1 MILPDSI
8 YSKRFVSNN
17 LTVQKY
23 GELLDIAVKIR
34 DHKNAISQYVCE
46 HLFEY
51 LDVSTFD
58 FLKEMRA
65 KHSEL
70 PSSFD
75 KQCYEDVLVAYQNK
89 FDAVKHKLTFEN
101 IRYVCCEV
109 YKRDTKKNKKGD
121 FKKVKNNKSSTSL
134 TITLS
139 YLARYGNENI
149 VGYINKQ
156 LPKVDEKKKMFYK
169 TILGEIDKFGFER
182 LYKLALS
189 KRTRIF
195 DYYSKHP
202 IEFKSLTFRGRSRKK
217 LIIDYNSRFGSVI
230 NAFVSLSGLTRKSFD
245 IPVKFNKDYH
255 GNIHDYEKSN
265 PDYEYTVVFN
275 ERKKQVAVILTKKM
289 DRYISEA
296 GSNII
301 GIDVNVKHNMF
312 TLSNGL
318 TFDYDRELLKAYA
331 EVSKRVDA
339 LKKQYG
345 KDWKASKRRQRK
357 IDVISYKI
365 REAEK
370 QTIAVMCKELSE
382 QGVNHIVMEDL
393 NGQFGRSYI
402 KDKVNDDLNYN
413 RITKALGIS
422 SLKDEVEHIARKY
435 NIAVST
441 VQASYTSKMC
451 PICGCIEDENR
462 PNQET
467 FECIECGYSDNAD
480 VNAAVNIR
488 NRVAVTVLQQKL
500 LKQRDNKSFEPKRIK
515 REKVKEILLS
525 FRRMLESGNAD
536 SWRRNKSNLSTFVY
550 V

>member
-1 MILPDSI
+1 MVIQDSI
-8 YSKRFVSNN
+8 YSKRFTSNN
-17 LTVQKY
+17 LTAQKY

-34 DHKNAISQYVCE
+34 DHKNTISQYVCE

-58 FLKEMRA
+58 FIKEMRA

-101 IRYVCCEV
+101 IHYVCCEV

-121 FKKVKNNKSSTSL
+121 FKKVRNTKTSTSL

-139 YLARYGNENI
+139 YLARYGNEHI
-149 VGYINKQ
+149 LDYINEQ
-156 LPKVDEKKKMFYK
+156 LPQVDEKKQMFYK

-182 LYKLALS
+182 LYALALS
-189 KRTRIF
+189 RRERTYRK
-195 DYYSKHP
+195 YVEHP

-230 NAFVSLSGLTRKSFD
+230 NAFVSLSSLGRKSFD
-245 IPVKFNKDYH
+245 IPVKFNKDNH
-255 GNIHDYEKSN
+255 GNIHDYVKPN

-275 ERKKQVAVILTKKM
+275 ERKKQVTVILTKKQ
-289 DRYISEA
+289 DRYIPAA
-296 GSNII
+296 GNNIV

-312 TLSNGL
+312 TISNGA
-318 TFDYDRELLKAYA
+318 TYDYDRDLLKAFS
-331 EVSKRVDA
+331 EVSKRVDE

-345 KDWKASKRRQRK
+345 RDWKPSKRRQRK
-357 IDVISYKI
+357 IGIISHKI
-365 REAEK
+365 KEVEK
-370 QTIAVMCKELSE
+370 QTIAVMCKELSK

-402 KDKVNDDLNYN
+402 KDKVNDGLNYN
-413 RITKALGIS
+413 RIVRALGIS

-435 NIAVST
+435 NIAVSI

-451 PICGCIEDENR
+451 PVCGCTEDENR

-467 FECIECGYSDNAD
+467 FECIECGHSDNAD
-480 VNAAVNIR
+480 VNAAINIR
-488 NRVAVTVLQQKL
+488 NRVAVTVLQQRL
-500 LKQRDNKSFEPKRIK
+500 LKQRDNKSYEPKCIK
-515 REKVKEILLS
+515 REKVKEVLLS
-525 FRRMLESGNAD
+525 FRRDLLKNAGGECIRSGVT
-536 SWRRNKSNLSTFVY
+536 TFDY

>member
-1 MILPDSI
+1 MVLHDSI
-8 YSKRFVSNN
+8 YSKRFISNS
-17 LTVQKY
+17 LTAQKY
-23 GELLDIAVKIR
+23 GELLDIAVQIR
-34 DHKNAISQYVCE
+34 YHKNAISKYICE
-46 HLFEY
+46 HLFDY
-51 LDVSTFD
+51 LDVSTFG
-58 FLKEMRA
+58 FLKEMRS

-89 FDAVKHKLTFEN
+89 FDAVKRKLTFEN
-101 IRYVCCEV
+101 IRYVCCEL

-121 FKKVKNNKSSTSL
+121 FKTVRNTKNSTSL

-139 YLARYGNENI
+139 YLARYGNEHI
-149 VGYINKQ
+149 LDYINEQ
-156 LPKVDEKKKMFYK
+156 IPKVDEKKHMFYK
-169 TILGEIDKFGFER
+169 TILGEIEKFGFDR
-182 LYKLALS
+182 LYALALS
-189 KRTRIF
+189 RRERI
-195 DYYSKHP
+195 YKKYTEHP
-202 IEFKSLTFRGRSRKK
+202 IVFKSLTFRGRSRKK

-230 NAFVSLSGLTRKSFD
+230 NAFVSLSSIGRKSFD

-255 GNIHDYEKSN
+255 GNIHDYEKLN
-265 PDYEYTVVFN
+265 PDYEYTVLFS
-275 ERKKQVAVILTKKM
+275 ERKKQVSVILTKKQ
-289 DRYISEA
+289 DRYIPEA
-296 GSNII
+296 GNNLV

-312 TLSNGL
+312 TLSNRA
-318 TFDYDRELLKAYA
+318 TYDYDRDLLKAFA

-345 KDWKASKRRQRK
+345 RDWKPSVRRQRK
-357 IDVISYKI
+357 IDIISHKI
-365 REAEK
+365 REVEK
-370 QTIAVMCKELSE
+370 QTIAGMCKELFE

-402 KDKVNDDLNYN
+402 KDKINDDLNYN
-413 RITKALGIS
+413 RIVRALGIS

-435 NIAVST
+435 DIAVST

-451 PICGCIEDENR
+451 PVCGCIEDENR

-467 FECIECGYSDNAD
+467 FECIECGHEDNAD

-500 LKQRDNKSFEPKRIK
+500 LKQRDNKSFEPKRIN

-525 FRRMLESGNAD
+525 FRRNLLKNAG
-536 SWRRNKSNLSTFVY
+536 SEYNKVVMNTFDY

>member
-1 MILPDSI
+1 MIDHDSI

-17 LTVQKY
+17 LTIQKY
-23 GELLDIAVKIR
+23 GELYNFAVRIR
-34 DHKNAISQYVCE
+34 DHKNAISQYVRE
-46 HLFEY
+46 HLFDY
-51 LDVSTFD
+51 LDISTFD

-65 KHSEL
+65 KHCEL

-75 KQCYEDVLVAYQNK
+75 KQCYEDVIVAYQNK
-89 FDAVKHKLTFEN
+89 FEALKHKLTFEN

-109 YKRDTKKNKKGD
+109 YKRDTKNHKKGD
-121 FKKVKNNKSSTSL
+121 FKKVRNAKTSSSL

-139 YLARYGNENI
+139 YLARYGNEGI
-149 VGYINKQ
+149 IDYINEQ
-156 LPKVDEKKKMFYK
+156 LPNADEKKQMFYK
-169 TILGEIDKFGFER
+169 TILGEIDKFGFDR
-182 LYKLALS
+182 LYALALS
-189 KRTRIF
+189 RRERTYRK
-195 DYYSKHP
+195 YAEHP
-202 IEFKSLTFRGRSRKK
+202 IDFKSLTFRGRSRKK
-217 LIIDYNSRFGSVI
+217 LIIDYNSRFGSII
-230 NAFVSLSGLTRKSFD
+230 NAFVSLSSLGRKSFD

-255 GNIHDYEKSN
+255 GNIHDYEKAN

-275 ERKKQVAVILTKKM
+275 ERKKQVSVILTKKQ
-289 DRYISEA
+289 DRYIPEA
-296 GSNII
+296 GNNIV

-312 TLSNGL
+312 TLSNAL
-318 TFDYDRELLKAYA
+318 TYDYDRELLKAFS

-357 IDVISYKI
+357 IDIIAHKI
-365 REAEK
+365 HETEK
-370 QTIAVMCKELSE
+370 QTIADMCKELSE

-402 KDKVNDDLNYN
+402 KDKVNDGLNYN
-413 RITKALGIS
+413 RIVRALGIS

-435 NIAVST
+435 EIAVST

-451 PICGCIEDENR
+451 PVCGCIEDENR

-480 VNAAVNIR
+480 VNAAINIR

-500 LKQRDNKSFEPKRIK
+500 LKQRDNKSFEPKRLK
-515 REKVKEILLS
+515 REKVKEVLLS
-525 FRRMLESGNAD
+525 FRRDLLKNVSSEC
-536 SWRRNKSNLSTFVY
+536 NKSMMNTFDY

>member
-1 MILPDSI
+1 MIIPDSI
-8 YSKRFVSNN
+8 YSKRFTSNN
-17 LTVQKY
+17 LTAQKY
-23 GELLDIAVKIR
+23 GELYAVATQIR
-34 DHKNAISQYVCE
+34 DHKNTISKYVCE

-75 KQCYEDVLVAYQNK
+75 KQCYEDVIVAYQNK
-89 FDAVKHKLTFEN
+89 FEAVKRKLTFEN

-109 YKRDTKKNKKGD
+109 YKRDTKNYKKGD
-121 FKKVKNNKSSTSL
+121 FKKVRNNKASTSL

-139 YLARYGNENI
+139 YLVRYGNENI
-149 VGYINKQ
+149 LDYINEQ
-156 LPKVDEKKKMFYK
+156 MPKVDEKKQRFYK
-169 TILGEIDKFGFER
+169 TILGEIEKFGFDR
-182 LYKLALS
+182 LYTLALS
-189 KRTRIF
+189 RRERT
-195 DYYSKHP
+195 YKKYAEHP

-230 NAFVSLSGLTRKSFD
+230 NAFISLSSLGRKSFD

-255 GNIHDYEKSN
+255 GSIHDYEKSN

-275 ERKKQVAVILTKKM
+275 ERKKQVAVILTKKQ
-289 DRYISEA
+289 DRYIPEA
-296 GSNII
+296 GSNIV

-312 TLSNGL
+312 TISNGAVY
-318 TFDYDRELLKAYA
+318 DYDRDLLKAYA
-331 EVSKRVDA
+331 EVSKCMDT

-345 KDWKASKRRQRK
+345 RDWNPSKRRQKK

-365 REAEK
+365 HEVEK
-370 QTIAVMCKELSE
+370 QTIADMCKKLSE

-435 NIAVST
+435 DIAVST

-451 PICGCIEDENR
+451 SVCGCIEDENR

-467 FECIECGYSDNAD
+467 FECIECGHSDNAD
-480 VNAAVNIR
+480 VNAAINIR

-525 FRRMLESGNAD
+525 FRRNLLKNA
-536 SWRRNKSNLSTFVY
+536 SSECNKGTMNIFDY

>member
-1 MILPDSI
+1 MIKHDSI

-17 LTVQKY
+17 LTAQKY

-34 DHKNAISQYVCE
+34 EHKNVISQFVCE
-46 HLFEY
+46 HLFDY

-65 KHSEL
+65 KYSEL

-75 KQCYEDVLVAYQNK
+75 KQCYEDVIVTYQNK
-89 FDAVKHKLTFEN
+89 FENVKHKLTFEN
-101 IRYVCCEV
+101 IHYVCCEL

-121 FKKVKNNKSSTSL
+121 FKKVRNTKTSSSL

-139 YLARYGNENI
+139 YLARYGNEGI
-149 VGYINKQ
+149 IDYINEQ
-156 LPKVDEKKKMFYK
+156 MPKADKKKQMFYK
-169 TILGEIDKFGFER
+169 TILGEIEKFGFDR
-182 LYKLALS
+182 LYSLALS
-189 KRTRIF
+189 RRERT
-195 DYYSKHP
+195 YKKYTEHP

-230 NAFVSLSGLTRKSFD
+230 NAFVSLSSLGRKSFD

-255 GNIHDYEKSN
+255 GSIHDYEKSN

-275 ERKKQVAVILTKKM
+275 ERKKQVVVILTKKQ
-289 DRYISEA
+289 DRYIPEA
-296 GSNII
+296 GSNIV

-312 TLSNGL
+312 TLSSAL
-318 TFDYDRELLKAYA
+318 TYDYDRDLLKAYA
-331 EVSKRVDA
+331 EVSKCMDT

-345 KDWKASKRRQRK
+345 RDWKPSKRRQKK
-357 IDVISYKI
+357 IDIISHKI
-365 REAEK
+365 LEIEK
-370 QTIAVMCKELSE
+370 QTIATMCKELSE

-413 RITKALGIS
+413 RIVRALSIS

-451 PICGCIEDENR
+451 PVCGCIEDENR

-467 FECIECGYSDNAD
+467 FECIECGHEDNAD
-480 VNAAVNIR
+480 VNAAINIR

-515 REKVKEILLS
+515 REKVKEVLLS
-525 FRRMLESGNAD
+525 FRRDLQKKASGEC
-536 SWRRNKSNLSTFVY
+536 NKGVMNTFDY

>member
-1 MILPDSI
+1 MILPYSI

-17 LTVQKY
+17 LTAQKY
-23 GELLDIAVKIR
+23 GELLDIAVRIR
-34 DHKNAISQYVCE
+34 DHKNTISQYVCE
-46 HLFEY
+46 HLFDY

-65 KHSEL
+65 KHSEI

-75 KQCYEDVLVAYQNK
+75 KQCYEDVIVAYQNK

-101 IRYVCCEV
+101 IHYVCCEL
-109 YKRDTKKNKKGD
+109 YKRDTKKNKKGE
-121 FKKVKNNKSSTSL
+121 FKKVKNNKTSTSL

-139 YLARYGNENI
+139 YLARYGNEHI
-149 VGYINKQ
+149 LDYINEQ
-156 LPKVDEKKKMFYK
+156 MPNAEEKKQMFYK
-169 TILGEIDKFGFER
+169 TILGEIEKFGFDR
-182 LYKLALS
+182 LYALALS
-189 KRTRIF
+189 RRERT
-195 DYYSKHP
+195 YKKYAEHP
-202 IEFKSLTFRGRSRKK
+202 IVFKSLTFRGRSRKK

-230 NAFVSLSGLTRKSFD
+230 NAFVSLSSLGRKSFD
-245 IPVKFNKDYH
+245 IPVKFNKNYH
-255 GNIHDYEKSN
+255 GSIHDYEKN
-265 PDYEYTVVFN
+265 TNDYEYVVVFN
-275 ERKKQVAVILTKKM
+275 ERKKQVSVILTKKQ
-289 DRYISEA
+289 DRYIPEA
-296 GSNII
+296 GEEIV

-318 TFDYDRELLKAYA
+318 TFDYDRDLLKAFA

-339 LKKQYG
+339 LKKQYD
-345 KDWKASKRRQRK
+345 KDWKPSRRRQRK
-357 IDVISYKI
+357 IDIISHKI
-365 REAEK
+365 REVEK
-370 QTIAVMCKELSE
+370 QTIAGMCNELSE
-382 QGVNHIVMEDL
+382 QGINHIVMEDL

-451 PICGCIEDENR
+451 PVCGCIEDENR

-467 FECIECGYSDNAD
+467 FECIECGHEDNAD
-480 VNAAVNIR
+480 VNAAINIR

-500 LKQRDNKSFEPKRIK
+500 LKRRDNKSFEPKKLK
-515 REKVKEILLS
+515 RESVKKVLLS
-525 FRRMLESGNAD
+525 YRTS
-536 SWRRNKSNLSTFVY
+536 LSKGREDENHKIS
-550 V
+550 

>member
-1 MILPDSI
+1 MIIPDSI
-8 YSKRFVSNN
+8 YSKRFTSNN
-17 LTVQKY
+17 LTAQKY
-23 GELLDIAVKIR
+23 GELYNLAVRIR
-34 DHKNAISQYVCE
+34 DHKNAISQFVCE
-46 HLFEY
+46 HLFDY

-65 KHSEL
+65 KHSDL

-89 FDAVKHKLTFEN
+89 FEAVKHKLTFEN
-101 IRYVCCEV
+101 IRYVCCEL

-121 FKKVKNNKSSTSL
+121 FKNVRNIKTSTSL

-139 YLARYGNENI
+139 YLARYGNENLLD
-149 VGYINKQ
+149 YINEQ
-156 LPKVDEKKKMFYK
+156 MPKVDEKKQMFYK
-169 TILGEIDKFGFER
+169 TILGEIDKFGFDR
-182 LYKLALS
+182 LYTLALS
-189 KRTRIF
+189 RRERT
-195 DYYSKHP
+195 YKKYAEHP

-230 NAFVSLSGLTRKSFD
+230 NAFVSLSSLGRKSFD

-255 GNIHDYEKSN
+255 GSIQDYEKAN
-265 PDYEYTVVFN
+265 PDYEYVVVFN
-275 ERKKQVAVILTKKM
+275 ERKKQVAVILTKKQ
-289 DRYISEA
+289 DRYIPEA
-296 GSNII
+296 GNNIV

-312 TLSNGL
+312 TLSNSL
-318 TFDYDRELLKAYA
+318 TYDYDRDLLKAFA
-331 EVSKRVDA
+331 EVSKRVDT

-345 KDWKASKRRQRK
+345 REWKPSKRRQRK
-357 IDVISYKI
+357 IDVIAHKI
-365 REAEK
+365 HETEK
-370 QTIAVMCKELSE
+370 QTIATMCKELSE

-413 RITKALGIS
+413 RITKSLGIS

-451 PICGCIEDENR
+451 PICGCIDDENR

-467 FECIECGYSDNAD
+467 FECIECGHSDNAD
-480 VNAAVNIR
+480 VNAAINIR
-488 NRVAVTVLQQKL
+488 NRVAVTVLQQRL
-500 LKQRDNKSFEPKRIK
+500 LKQRDNKSFEPKRLK

-525 FRRMLESGNAD
+525 FRRNLLKKASGEC
-536 SWRRNKSNLSTFVY
+536 NKGTMNIFDY

>member
-1 MILPDSI
+1 MVVPDSI

-17 LTVQKY
+17 LTAQKY
-23 GELLDIAVKIR
+23 GELLAVATQIR
-34 DHKNAISQYVCE
+34 DHKNAISQHVCE

-51 LDVSTFD
+51 LDISTFD

-75 KQCYEDVLVAYQNK
+75 KQCYEDVIVAYQNK
-89 FDAVKHKLTFEN
+89 FEAVKHKLTFEN
-101 IRYVCCEV
+101 IHYICCEL

-121 FKKVKNNKSSTSL
+121 SKKVRNIKTSTSL

-139 YLARYGNENI
+139 YLARYGNEGIIDYLNE
-149 VGYINKQ
+149 Q
-156 LPKVDEKKKMFYK
+156 MPKVDEKQQMFYK
-169 TILGEIDKFGFER
+169 TILGEINKFGFDR
-182 LYKLALS
+182 LYTLALS
-189 KRTRIF
+189 RRERT
-195 DYYSKHP
+195 YKKYAEHP

-230 NAFVSLSGLTRKSFD
+230 NAFVSLSSLGRKSFD

-255 GNIHDYEKSN
+255 GSIHDYEKPN
-265 PDYEYTVVFN
+265 PDYEYVVVFN
-275 ERKKQVAVILTKKM
+275 ERKKQVAVILTKKQ
-289 DRYISEA
+289 DRYIPEA
-296 GSNII
+296 GNNIV

-312 TLSNGL
+312 TISNGAAY
-318 TFDYDRELLKAYA
+318 DYDRDLLKAFA
-331 EVSKRVDA
+331 EVSKRVDT

-345 KDWKASKRRQRK
+345 RDWKPSKRRQRK
-357 IDVISYKI
+357 IDIISHKI
-365 REAEK
+365 HEVEK
-370 QTIAVMCKELSE
+370 RTIATMCKELSE
-382 QGVNHIVMEDL
+382 QGIDHIVMEDL

-451 PICGCIEDENR
+451 PVCGCIEDENR

-467 FECIECGYSDNAD
+467 FECIECGHEDNAD
-480 VNAAVNIR
+480 VNAAINIR

-515 REKVKEILLS
+515 REKVKEVLLS
-525 FRRMLESGNAD
+525 FRRNLLKNASGEC
-536 SWRRNKSNLSTFVY
+536 NKGVMNTFDY